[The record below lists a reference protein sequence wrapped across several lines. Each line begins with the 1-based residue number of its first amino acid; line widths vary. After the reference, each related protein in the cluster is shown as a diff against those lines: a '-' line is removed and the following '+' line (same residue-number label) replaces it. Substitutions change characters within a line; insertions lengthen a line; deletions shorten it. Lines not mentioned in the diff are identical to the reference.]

1 MQNKIKLKIVDYNEI
16 RENEFNIIIE
26 ILKGEGLINSALQ
39 NLEYGEGIEKVFRER
54 DLRIDNSGYLI
65 EFFDAKDNFTGDQ
78 EVLKELLEDV
88 VGDSEAELNQL
99 FI

>member
-26 ILKGEGLINSALQ
+26 ILKGEDLINSALE
-39 NLEYGEGIEKVFRER
+39 NLEYDEGIEKVFRER

-65 EFFDAKDNFTGDQ
+65 EFFDAKDNFTSDQ
-78 EVLKELLEDV
+78 EVLKEMLEDV
-88 VGDSEAELNQL
+88 VWDSEAELNQL